1 MRNHFLRASGVPSS
15 GGGGGSFI
23 TDDLTFH
30 IDAGNTSSYSGSGS
44 TVNSLVGSITNSGFD
59 SDITYSS
66 ADGGSFVFSNNPS
79 TGSGIEF
86 PNGTYFDFGS
96 GNSSLEF
103 WFKHSGLGYK
113 NFTGMSGYVNTFS
126 AFINSYRTFHIGNQ
140 MPTPRD
146 TSHNIPYSTWT
157 HYVLSVDK
165 ESHATNTT
173 VVLYLNGSTSYDD
186 TYNGTIT
193 YSSQSTLGFATSQK
207 FYVGG
212 TSTYAA
218 YPFNGNISIVR
229 LYKGKALTSSEVATN
244 YSAESS
250 RYT

>member
-1 MRNHFLRASGVPSS
+1 MRNHFLRASGVPST
-15 GGGGGSFI
+15 GGGGSFI

-30 IDAGNTSSYSGSGS
+30 IDAGNTSSYSGSGT

-66 ADGGSFVFSNNPS
+66 ADGGSFVFSNSPS
-79 TGSGIEF
+79 TGSGIQF

-96 GNSSLEF
+96 GSYSLEL

-113 NFTGMSGYVNTFS
+113 NFAGMTGYSNTFVC
-126 AFINSYRTFHIGNQ
+126 FIHNRNTVHIGSS
-140 MPTPRD
+140 MPRPRE
-146 TSHNIPYSTWT
+146 TTHNIPYSTWT

-165 ESHATNTT
+165 ESHASNTT
-173 VVLYLNGSTSYDD
+173 VVLYLNGSTSYD
-186 TYNGTIT
+186 TTNNGTIT
-193 YSSQSTLGFATSQK
+193 YTNQPALTFGTGQK

-212 TSTYAA
+212 TSTYSA

-229 LYKGKALTSSEVATN
+229 LYKGKALTSSEVSTN